1 MSKIHLIKKSI
12 SPFEI
17 YLKEGYQNAIDN
29 LIAKA
34 DDKSEEDEKQLEYI
48 TNNLHTI
55 ETVLKTYEPSIAIK
69 SITKTIQPIEV
80 YILMENWCG
89 SSAGNIP
96 YVIKIMNTIP
106 DIKIHIVPR
115 DENNDFMNQYLSE
128 GKKSIPIVIGFD
140 VNGIE
145 LFKWG
150 SSTEAQT
157 KYVKTVQEQNIP
169 FTNFIS
175 TMKKWFLEFNEEAI
189 ETDFISIFN
198 HLSHAIKK

>member
-80 YILMENWCG
+80 YIIMENWCG

-96 YVIKIMNTIP
+96 YVVKIMNTIT
-106 DIKIHIVPR
+106 DVKIHIVPR
-115 DENNDFMNQYLSE
+115 DENDDFMNQYLSE

-150 SSTEAQT
+150 SSSVAQAT
-157 KYVKTVQEQNIP
+157 YAKTLQKHSIP
-169 FTNFIS
+169 FPDFIIA
-175 TMKKWFLEFNEEAI
+175 MKKWFLEFNVEAI

-198 HLSHAIKK
+198 SLSSANKK